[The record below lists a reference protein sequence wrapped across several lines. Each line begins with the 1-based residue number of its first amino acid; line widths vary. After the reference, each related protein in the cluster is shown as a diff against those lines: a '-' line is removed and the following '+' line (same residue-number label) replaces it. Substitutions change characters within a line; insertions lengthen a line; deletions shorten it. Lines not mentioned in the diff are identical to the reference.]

1 MNLCWVVRVI
11 PVVFPPVPVAV
22 SETFVRMVVAV
33 VVLRLVVTVT
43 VVVVTVAVVPRV
55 CLNWC
60 ARQGEC
66 GQEGEK
72 RCFHHLISVVDCVLL
87 IVLKIFVVHMSVSDV
102 ES

>member
-1 MNLCWVVRVI
+1 MRVI

-43 VVVVTVAVVPRV
+43 VVVVTAVVVTVAVVPRV

-66 GQEGEK
+66 SQEGEK
-72 RCFHHLISVVDCVLL
+72 RCFHCLVSVVDCVLL